1 MKISARVAKALRLAA
16 AVVLLSAAGGWLAGG
31 AHRGWTA
38 TSVVE
43 MQHDEITG
51 IEFPVRKAA
60 FVPGVEFPAAGGALA
75 LALLALSF
83 LPRRS
88 AATTGSAHAARA

>member
-1 MKISARVAKALRLAA
+1 MRISARLAKILRIAAGAALLAA
-16 AVVLLSAAGGWLAGG
+16 AGVWLAGG

-43 MQHDEITG
+43 MRQDEVTG

-60 FVPGVEFPAAGGALA
+60 FVPGVEFPAAGGAVA

-83 LPRRS
+83 LPRRTS
-88 AATTGSAHAARA
+88 ARA